1 MNRTIGNILIL
12 AVGAMVLGLP
22 GLAYAADANPPELMT
37 YQGYLV
43 DSDGDPFGNSAPVNY
58 DVVFRIYSAKT
69 GGEPVWTEQQT
80 VTVDKGYFSVLLGQ
94 GSSYLNEPRS
104 ETGVSTAFTGADIS
118 DRFIGITV
126 SGLGGPDVE
135 IAPRLRLVA
144 APYAFTA
151 TQARLLTDESGN
163 QNFFKEGSLL
173 KLGAGSTPTLT
184 LDEAGKLT
192 LDLSGYGV
200 GLQIGNGGGATT
212 TFGAGSESYFN
223 FITGMPRFHFN
234 KAIQVAGDIMSDNMD
249 LKVYPSNNPD
259 NFLNVNYEEDT
270 IDAYTDKFFIRDHGV
285 SYLEIDP
292 TSSALNLNTD
302 ASSVYLNKP
311 LQLHGGYLD
320 SGTEFSSK
328 VCATLYAGRGG
339 GNRGDDRGYGAIL
352 EFRHS
357 TDDRYATIESVS
369 EGLFSQHLGLRFR
382 TMHGASGVPGERM
395 RITSQGNVG
404 IGATSPG
411 AKLEVGHY
419 GSEIG
424 DFTALRMTNFA
435 TLLHPTRL
443 NRWEFILSDI
453 NANTGL
459 GTDKF
464 SIAQRNSTTANRID
478 RLVID
483 GNGNVGI
490 GTTAPAHRLQVQG
503 NIWAAGTVY
512 STLFHTL
519 SDRRAKTDL
528 EPVDPKE
535 VLERVVDLPI
545 ERWRF
550 KTEDEG
556 VKHVGPMAQDFH
568 EAFGLGESDTA
579 IATVDADGVAFAA
592 IQGLNLRLNEKEAE
606 IQVLREEKEAEID
619 SLETRNRGLEAE
631 METLQDE
638 VALLKASLSRLEE
651 QVGAMVQ
658 GL

>member
-1 MNRTIGNILIL
+1 MDKAIRNILIL

-69 GGEPVWTEQQT
+69 GGEPIWTEQQT

-249 LKVYPSNNPD
+249 LRVYPSNNPD

-395 RITSQGNVG
+395 RIGSNGNVG
-404 IGATSPG
+404 IGT
-411 AKLEVGHY
+411 
-419 GSEIG
+419 
-424 DFTALRMTNFA
+424 TAPSA
-435 TLLHPTRL
+435 LLHINRAQGADYGWKTDFIIETTSQKLTLAAHHQGGVEQYSSIQSTQFSGAGYHLSL
-443 NRWEFILSDI
+443 NP
-453 NANTGL
+453 NG
-459 GTDKF
+459 
-464 SIAQRNSTTANRID
+464 
-478 RLVID
+478 
-483 GNGNVGI
+483 GNVGI

-503 NIWAAGTVY
+503 NIWASGVVY
-512 STLFHTL
+512 EG

-535 VLERVVDLPI
+535 VLERVAELPI

-579 IATVDADGVAFAA
+579 IATVDADGVALAA
-592 IQGLNLRLNEKEAE
+592 IQGLNLRLNEKDAE
-606 IQVLREEKEAEID
+606 IQALREEKA
-619 SLETRNRGLEAE
+619 SLKATVRVLS
-631 METLQDE
+631 DE
-638 VALLKASLSRLEE
+638 VGALKAGQAAEKTTTEARLAKLEE
-651 QVGAMVQ
+651 LVGKMGQ